1 MYTLLS
7 ASQYREELGLD
18 TDGEDEAEE
27 EIENVRKAWK
37 EVQEDGLSKGR
48 SAERGRLLKALGLAE
63 SEEVLEGVGELE
75 EWTLESFGDWYVRYM
90 VRPDEDEDDPGE
102 DGV

>member
-37 EVQEDGLSKGR
+37 EVQEDGLSKGQR
-48 SAERGRLLKALGLAE
+48 SGAVCLRLWA
-63 SEEVLEGVGELE
+63 
-75 EWTLESFGDWYVRYM
+75 WQRVRRCWK
-90 VRPDEDEDDPGE
+90 V
-102 DGV
+102 